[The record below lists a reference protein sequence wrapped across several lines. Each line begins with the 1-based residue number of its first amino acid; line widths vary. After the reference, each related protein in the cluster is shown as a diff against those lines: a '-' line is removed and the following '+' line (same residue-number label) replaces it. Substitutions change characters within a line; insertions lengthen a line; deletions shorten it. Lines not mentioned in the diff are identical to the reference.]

1 MGITRAEKDLTLTCA
16 RKRMVHGE
24 TQYKKMSRFLKEI
37 PLELLETG
45 PSSKKREERR
55 KRTGKGEDLFHAGER
70 NISRRKHLPHRSRY
84 SSSVHRRAGSFL
96 TESGDRVRHI
106 KFGEGTVT
114 AIIEGGRD
122 YEVTVHFDGPGTKKM
137 FASICQTSE
146 SITIRNLSGIQEK
159 NLKNK

>member
-1 MGITRAEKDLTLTCA
+1 M
-16 RKRMVHGE
+16 GE

-45 PSSKKREERR
+45 PSAKKKEERR
-55 KRTGKGEDLFHAGER
+55 KSEQVRVKTSFMQAKEAFKTKAFTAPKPAQQFGTPKGGK
-70 NISRRKHLPHRSRY
+70 LPY
-84 SSSVHRRAGSFL
+84 GV
-96 TESGDRVRHI
+96 GDRVKHI

-137 FASICQTSE
+137 FAHLQDFRKYNNPE
-146 SITIRNLSGIQEK
+146 SIRDTGEK
-159 NLKNK
+159 SKKISSHTSCKVL